1 MALTAT
7 QEAKV
12 RYYLGWSAR
21 FHQSDSRLEM
31 ALSALPSE
39 AESETLIVAALV
51 RVEDIDTKL
60 TDAHGRLKAM
70 KVGSIDLP
78 GHREVETLRSE
89 GRRWVGRIAST
100 LGVEVR
106 QDVFSGALPN
116 GFADPAGLSSGGNY
130 GMHG

>member
-39 AESETLIVAALV
+39 PESEALIIAALLKC
-51 RVEDIDTKL
+51 EDIDTKL

-78 GHREVETLRSE
+78 GHREVETLRNE

-106 QDVFSGALPN
+106 QDVFSGALPS
-116 GFADPAGLSSGGNY
+116 GFAGPGGLSSGGNY